1 MLINY
6 VKNRPLIILLPL
18 LVGQL
23 AVLSLQVKDKE
34 GTTLLKRSVLNVVS
48 PLLLASHTVSSFV
61 TRVSDEYVRVRE
73 VRNENQ
79 ELKKQIADLT
89 FQVQQNDALALK
101 AKRLQA
107 MLDLRQRIPFKTRA
121 ANVIGRT
128 PSLMSFALILDRGAV
143 DGVKKDSPIIVA
155 EGVVGRV
162 LNVLSNT
169 CEAQVLLDFAAAA
182 GALLART
189 RIQCVLNGR
198 GGTLMKLNYLLN
210 QEDVLVGDMVL
221 TSGLD
226 GIYPRD
232 LPLGQVVR
240 VANGE
245 SVFKEVDVLPMVNIN
260 QVEEVLILLDASPIP

>member
-18 LVGQL
+18 LIGQL

-34 GTTLLKRSVLNVVS
+34 GTTLLKRTVLNVVS
-48 PLLLASHTVSSFV
+48 PFLLVSHSVNSFV
-61 TRVSDEYVRVRE
+61 THVLDEYLRVRE
-73 VRNENQ
+73 VRNENE

-89 FQVQQNDALALK
+89 FQAQQNGALALK
-101 AKRLQA
+101 TKRLQSL
-107 MLDLRQRIPFKTRA
+107 LDLRQRTSYKTRA

-128 PSLMSFALILDRGAV
+128 PSLMSFALILDRGAA
-143 DGVKKDSPIIVA
+143 DGVKKDNPVIVV
-155 EGVVGRV
+155 EGIVGRV
-162 LNVLSNT
+162 VNVLSNT
-169 CEAQVLLDFAAAA
+169 CEVQVLLDFAAAA

-189 RIQCVLNGR
+189 RVQCVLNGR
-198 GGTLMKLNYLLN
+198 GGPLMKLNYLLN
-210 QEDVLVGDMVL
+210 QEDVLVGDMVS

-232 LPLGQVVR
+232 LPLGQIVR

-245 SVFKEVDVLPMVNIN
+245 SVFKDIDVLPMVNVN